1 MAYHPTTNHWI
12 LMQPR
17 TSWPKGQ
24 DFDFFVCQVSF
35 LRFAC
40 LRCLVFWKKTPKKM
54 VVKFSWWLTMVGSV
68 KNHLTTNVSKFWGEL
83 SYISGPKQCFTHWKF
98 NIVPENGGP
107 LESRKF
113 LLEITIFTRWA
124 PASYKWSYNPYKWP
138 YKWLTVLITLVIGVI
153 NPVITGRGPTL

>member
-24 DFDFFVCQVSF
+24 DFNFFVCQVSF

-40 LRCLVFWKKTPKKM
+40 LRCLVFWKKTPQKNGGEIFM
-54 VVKFSWWLTMVGSV
+54 VTYHGRIREKSPYNKCIQVL
-68 KNHLTTNVSKFWGEL
+68 GEL